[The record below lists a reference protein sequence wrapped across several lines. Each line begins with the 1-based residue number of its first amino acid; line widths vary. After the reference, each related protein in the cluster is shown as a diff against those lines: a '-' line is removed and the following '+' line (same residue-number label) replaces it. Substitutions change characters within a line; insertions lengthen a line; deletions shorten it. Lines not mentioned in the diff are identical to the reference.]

1 MRQPWLQLAQN
12 GLAWLV
18 CQGIGID
25 FITGLPLTLEGND
38 MILTFVLADPG
49 CWVFCSTLT
58 AMGKSQK
65 RYNEI
70 KHPQHSLFPGSECVE
85 VEVC

>member
-1 MRQPWLQLAQN
+1 MRQLWLQLAQN

-25 FITGLPLTLEGND
+25 FITGLPLTLQGND

-49 CWVFCSTLT
+49 CWVL
-58 AMGKSQK
+58 AL
-65 RYNEI
+65 
-70 KHPQHSLFPGSECVE
+70 H
-85 VEVC
+85 